1 MRLLVRLRVSR
12 RLRSRALAVA
22 LVAAVLA
29 VAARSSAAP
38 TVRGGVV
45 MTGGIAPAFV
55 VERPDGAEISSKHF
69 AGRPLLINVFAAW
82 CGSCRVEEPVLVDAF
97 AKYKDRVTFL
107 GIDEQEGS
115 ARAVAFARELR
126 VPYPIAIDDGQ
137 FAASYDT
144 SKIPE
149 TVLVD
154 RRGIVRAVF
163 RGLISSDAL
172 DRSLARIATKE

>member
-1 MRLLVRLRVSR
+1 MEEPLLV
-12 RLRSRALAVA
+12 
-22 LVAAVLA
+22 
-29 VAARSSAAP
+29 
-38 TVRGGVV
+38 
-45 MTGGIAPAFV
+45 
-55 VERPDGAEISSKHF
+55 E
-69 AGRPLLINVFAAW
+69 
-82 CGSCRVEEPVLVDAF
+82 AF

-137 FAASYDT
+137 FAASYST

-163 RGLISSDAL
+163 RGLISSDEL
-172 DRSLARIATKE
+172 DRSLARIAAKD